1 MAYFRGPL
9 YIWTDG
15 RHVHLWNA
23 DGYDFWDESIWGEEY
38 KIEPPNRAER
48 DPLPSGVQ
56 IAQEQMDAYVLM
68 RFAQLV
74 EDGSVGR
81 VIAHALE
88 QSGNFGAEAL
98 RVRASEIASAFPSIA
113 TGDI

>member
-15 RHVHLWNA
+15 RHVHLWSA
-23 DGYDFWDESIWGEEY
+23 EGFDSWDDSVWAEEY
-38 KIEPPNRAER
+38 RIQKPNQSDL
-48 DPLPSGVQ
+48 DPSASGVQ

-74 EDGSVGR
+74 ESGSVGHAVAR
-81 VIAHALE
+81 ALE
-88 QSGNFGAEAL
+88 QVGNGGAEAL
-98 RVRASEIASAFPSIA
+98 RIRASEITSAFPPIVV
-113 TGDI
+113 GEI